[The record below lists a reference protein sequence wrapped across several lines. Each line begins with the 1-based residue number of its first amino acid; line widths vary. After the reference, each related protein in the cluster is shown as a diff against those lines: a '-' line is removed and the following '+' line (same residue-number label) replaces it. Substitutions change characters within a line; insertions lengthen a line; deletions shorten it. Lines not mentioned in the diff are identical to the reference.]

1 MADTTKNTLTDSVPG
16 NNLSKEKANTF
27 EASVTLANAN
37 IEKGNWDVAYSYLK
51 TAVDINPSY
60 VDGHNHLGV
69 YYTRNKK
76 YTEAINS
83 FKKALQLDFTSVGAH
98 YNLANVYLER
108 KEYAMALSHF
118 KEVVNALPGDHEAYY
133 LMGVCCINDNNE
145 KDAESFFQES
155 NRLKDD
161 YAPAAINLCKILIK
175 KQDYVRAKNTLFF
188 LLKKDDSQ
196 PEVNFL
202 LGLIYKIQKKY
213 TKALHHFREVV
224 LKDKDN
230 AEAYNLLGE
239 CCVEMD
245 MDMDKQAES
254 FFVMALK
261 LDMSYINPFVNL
273 GNLYYK
279 QKRYTD
285 AIPYLEEYLKTKE
298 ASDSINAIWSDTPIK
313 NNEEIAPLYN
323 LLGFCYKQTNN
334 PINARVMWEKSM
346 SVRPNQQEI
355 QGELAQLPQ
364 PTRIHKK
371 ISLVIE

>member
-16 NNLSKEKANTF
+16 NNLSTEKASTF
-27 EASVTLANAN
+27 EASVTLANTN

-51 TAVDINPSY
+51 TAVEIKPNY
-60 VDGHNHLGV
+60 AEGHNHLGV

-83 FKKALQLDFTSVGAH
+83 FKKALQIDFAFVEAH

-118 KEVVNALPGDHEAYY
+118 KEVVRVSPGDHEAYY
-133 LMGVCCINDNNE
+133 FMGVCCINDNNE
-145 KDAESFFQES
+145 KDAEAFFHES
-155 NRLKDD
+155 NRLKAD

-175 KQDYVRAKNTLFF
+175 KQDYAMAKNTLFF
-188 LLKKDDSQ
+188 LLKKDASQ

-202 LGLIYKIQKKY
+202 LGLIYKMQQKY
-213 TKALHHFREVV
+213 PKAVHHFREVV

-239 CCVEMD
+239 CCLEMEL
-245 MDMDKQAES
+245 DKQAES

-298 ASDSINAIWSDTPIK
+298 ASDSINAIWSDTPVK
-313 NNEEIAPLYN
+313 NTEEIAPLYN
-323 LLGFCYKQTNN
+323 LLGYCYKQTNN
-334 PINARVMWEKSM
+334 PISARVMWEKSM
-346 SVRPNQQEI
+346 SVRPQQQEI
-355 QGELAQLPQ
+355 QNELAQLPQ

>member
-1 MADTTKNTLTDSVPG
+1 MADIIKNTLTDSVPG
-16 NNLSKEKANTF
+16 NNLSKEKAGTF
-27 EASVTLANAN
+27 DASVTLANAN

-51 TAVDINPSY
+51 TAVEINPNY
-60 VDGHNHLGV
+60 AEGHNHLGV

-83 FKKALQLDFTSVGAH
+83 FKKALQIDFVFVDAH

-118 KEVVNALPGDHEAYY
+118 KEVVRVLPDDHEAYY

-145 KDAESFFQES
+145 KDAEAFFHES
-155 NRLKDD
+155 NRLKAD

-175 KQDYVRAKNTLFF
+175 KQDYAMAKNTLFF
-188 LLKKDDSQ
+188 LLKKDASQ

-202 LGLIYKIQKKY
+202 LGLIYKMQQKY
-213 TKALHHFREVV
+213 SKAVHHFREVV

-239 CCVEMD
+239 CCLEMEL
-245 MDMDKQAES
+245 DKQAES
-254 FFVMALK
+254 FFIMALK

-298 ASDSINAIWSDTPIK
+298 ASDSINAIWSDMPVK
-313 NNEEIAPLYN
+313 NTEEIAPLYN
-323 LLGFCYKQTNN
+323 LLGYCYKQTNN
-334 PINARVMWEKSM
+334 PVSARVMWEKSM
-346 SVRPNQQEI
+346 SVLPNQQEI
-355 QGELAQLPQ
+355 QGELALLPQ

-371 ISLVIE
+371 

>member
-16 NNLSKEKANTF
+16 NNLSTEKASTF

-51 TAVDINPSY
+51 TAVEIKPNY
-60 VDGHNHLGV
+60 AEGHNHLGV

-83 FKKALQLDFTSVGAH
+83 FKKALQIDFAFVDAH

-118 KEVVNALPGDHEAYY
+118 KEVVRVSPGDHDAYY
-133 LMGVCCINDNNE
+133 FMGVCCINDNNE
-145 KDAESFFQES
+145 KDAEAFFHES
-155 NRLKDD
+155 NRLKAD

-175 KQDYVRAKNTLFF
+175 KQDYDMAKNTLFF
-188 LLKKDDSQ
+188 LLKKDASQ
-196 PEVNFL
+196 PEVHFL
-202 LGLIYKIQKKY
+202 LGLIYKMQQKY
-213 TKALHHFREVV
+213 PKAVHHFREVV

-239 CCVEMD
+239 CCLE

-298 ASDSINAIWSDTPIK
+298 ASDSINAIWSDTPVK
-313 NNEEIAPLYN
+313 NTEEIAPLYN
-323 LLGFCYKQTNN
+323 LLGYCYKQTNN
-334 PINARVMWEKSM
+334 PISARVMWEKSM
-346 SVRPNQQEI
+346 SVLPNQQEI

>member
-16 NNLSKEKANTF
+16 NNLSTEKASTF
-27 EASVTLANAN
+27 EASVTLANTN

-51 TAVDINPSY
+51 TAVEINPNY
-60 VDGHNHLGV
+60 VEGHNHLGV

-83 FKKALQLDFTSVGAH
+83 FKKALQIDFVFVDAH

-118 KEVVNALPGDHEAYY
+118 KEVVRVSPGDHEAYY
-133 LMGVCCINDNNE
+133 FMGVCCINDNNE
-145 KDAESFFQES
+145 KDAEAFFHES
-155 NRLKDD
+155 NRLKAD

-175 KQDYVRAKNTLFF
+175 KQDYAMAKNTLFF
-188 LLKKDDSQ
+188 LLKKDASQ

-202 LGLIYKIQKKY
+202 LGLIYKMQQKY
-213 TKALHHFREVV
+213 PKAVHHFREVV

-239 CCVEMD
+239 CCLEMEL
-245 MDMDKQAES
+245 DKQAES

-298 ASDSINAIWSDTPIK
+298 ASDSINAIWSDTPVK
-313 NNEEIAPLYN
+313 NTEEIAPLYN

-334 PINARVMWEKSM
+334 PISARVMWEKSM
-346 SVRPNQQEI
+346 SVRPQQQEI
-355 QGELAQLPQ
+355 QNELAQLPQ

>member
-1 MADTTKNTLTDSVPG
+1 MADTIKNTLTDSVPG
-16 NNLSKEKANTF
+16 NNFSKEKASTF

-51 TAVDINPSY
+51 TAIEINPNY
-60 VDGHNHLGV
+60 AEGHNHLGV

-83 FKKALQLDFTSVGAH
+83 FKKALQINFAFVDAH
-98 YNLANVYLER
+98 YNLANVYMER

-118 KEVVNALPGDHEAYY
+118 KEVVHASPGDYEAYY
-133 LMGVCCINDNNE
+133 LMGTCCINDNNE
-145 KDAESFFQES
+145 KDAESFFYES
-155 NRLKDD
+155 IRLKAD

-175 KQDYVRAKNTLFF
+175 KQDYTMAKNTLFF
-188 LLKKDDSQ
+188 LLRKDASQ
-196 PEVNFL
+196 PEVHFL
-202 LGLIYKIQKKY
+202 LGLIYKMQQKY
-213 TKALHHFREVV
+213 PKAVHHFREVV

-239 CCVEMD
+239 CCVEMN
-245 MDMDKQAES
+245 MDKQAES

-298 ASDSINAIWSDTPIK
+298 ASDSINAIWSDTPVK
-313 NNEEIAPLYN
+313 SSEEIAPLYN
-323 LLGFCYKQTNN
+323 LLGYCYKQTNN
-334 PINARVMWEKSM
+334 LTSARVMWEKSL
-346 SVRPNQQEI
+346 SVRPQQQEI
-355 QGELAQLPQ
+355 QNELAQLPQ